1 MRLAEWLAAIEQLE
15 PELLSAP
22 PLEPA
27 AVDAACVA
35 INAGGHLRLVID
47 LHPLGE
53 TRLRVRV
60 IERGCAWW
68 LTDSWGRVAPAAH
81 VAAEIPRARGL
92 AAIRDMIDP
101 ARRRDPARA
110 WARSG
115 GVTYPNSAS
124 S

>member
-1 MRLAEWLAAIEQLE
+1 MTTLAEWLAAVEQLE

-47 LHPLGE
+47 VHPPGE

-68 LTDSWGRVAPAAH
+68 LSDSWGRVAPAAH
-81 VAAEIPRARGL
+81 AAGEGAR
-92 AAIRDMIDP
+92 P
-101 ARRRDPARA
+101 V
-110 WARSG
+110 SK
-115 GVTYPNSAS
+115 
-124 S
+124 